1 MKTSTSMSS
10 KNFFKMNKNMH
21 ASYNR
26 RFLKNVLKKKK
37 KKKKKKKREK
47 VSHPFSYKFAFSL
60 ICLVLLTT
68 VPFQNSSAKT
78 GREAS

>member
-26 RFLKNVLKKKK
+26 RFLKNVL

>member
-1 MKTSTSMSS
+1 MKTSISMSS

-37 KKKKKKKREK
+37 KKKKKKEI

>member
-1 MKTSTSMSS
+1 MKTSISMSS

-26 RFLKNVLKKKK
+26 RFLKNVLK

>member
-1 MKTSTSMSS
+1 MKTSISMSS

-26 RFLKNVLKKKK
+26 RFLKNVL
-37 KKKKKKKREK
+37 KKKKKKREK